1 MRKGVVPIICTL
13 VVVLVIAVAVTSFA
27 FLENKSSKFTLD
39 VSTENN
45 YVIELGDITN
55 PNGVFNALASK
66 GDNSGTWAT
75 QFEDKDDYTVVTIT
89 VPCLLSVDPLVG
101 YQSTVRVSGIS
112 IVNAN
117 NESQTDLIG
126 YMRNAFEYK
135 VEPNSDCFNTS
146 TNEYFVTGSEW
157 ASLGQGGAVIN
168 DNAIPRDEQGK
179 SEPFS
184 VTLSMRI
191 NLPDDLVPYAM
202 IEKGLRTIVHISVG
216 LEPIPPEV

>member
-13 VVVLVIAVAVTSFA
+13 VVVLVIAIAVTSFA
-27 FLENKSSKFTLD
+27 FLKNESSQFTLD

-55 PNGVFNALASK
+55 PSGVFNALASK

-75 QFEDKDDYTVVTIT
+75 QFENKDDYTVVTIT

-117 NESQTDLIG
+117 KEPQTDLIG

-135 VEPNSDCFNTS
+135 IEPNSDCINPTK
-146 TNEYFVTGSEW
+146 NEYFVTGSEW
-157 ASLGQGGAVIN
+157 AGLGQGGAVID

-184 VTLSMRI
+184 VTISMRI
-191 NLPDDLVPYAM
+191 NLPDDLVPYEM
-202 IEKGLRTIVHISVG
+202 IEKGLRTMVHISVG
-216 LEPIPPEV
+216 LEPKPTGA

>member
-13 VVVLVIAVAVTSFA
+13 VVVLVIAVAITSFA
-27 FLENKSSKFTLD
+27 FLENKSSPFTLD

-45 YVIELGDITN
+45 YVIELGDITD
-55 PNGVFNALASK
+55 PKGLFNALASK

-75 QFEDKDDYTVVTIT
+75 EFENKDNVTVVTIT

-112 IVNAN
+112 IVNAKD
-117 NESQTDLIG
+117 EAQTDLIG

-135 VEPNSDCFNTS
+135 VAPDDNCKD
-146 TNEYFVTGSEW
+146 FVTGSGW

-168 DNAIPRDEQGK
+168 DNAIPRDSQGK

-184 VTLSMRI
+184 VTISMRI

-202 IEKGLRTIVHISVG
+202 IEKGLSTKVHISVG
-216 LEPIPPEV
+216 LEPIPTETQSE